1 MSYSLD
7 VNLLLYA
14 SDTSS
19 PWNKPAQSFLLGRPQ
34 DPDLLCISWLTLM
47 GYQRIATHPRVFASP
62 LTPTDAW
69 ENVRSVLSLPRIQ
82 LIVEESSF
90 ADDYEAV
97 ARTLP
102 VRGNLVPDA
111 HLAVILQEHG
121 VKKLYSADTDF
132 RKFDFLEVIN
142 PLEE

>member
-14 SDTSS
+14 SDTASR
-19 PWNKPAQSFLLGRPQ
+19 WHDGARSFLLARTE

-47 GYQRIATHPRVFASP
+47 GYQRIATHAAIFSRP
-62 LTPTDAW
+62 LTPAQAW
-69 ENVRSVLSLPRIQ
+69 DNVGSILGLPRVQVIG
-82 LIVEESSF
+82 EESSF
-90 ADDYEAV
+90 ADDYRSATR
-97 ARTLP
+97 AFP

-121 VKKLYSADTDF
+121 VRRLYTTDTDF
-132 RKFDFLEVIN
+132 RRFGFLEVIN
-142 PLEE
+142 PLE